1 MLKVSRTAVRDERIL
16 GHSKQHK
23 MIREIGKGKLMIR
36 QG

>member
-1 MLKVSRTAVRDERIL
+1 MSRTAIWDERIL
-16 GHSKQHK
+16 GHNKQHK